1 MNMRGER
8 EIPLAAKK
16 RIGVTSAASLVDQ
29 AYYMIRE
36 RILRGQAPL
45 GSVLSRR
52 KLATEFGMSLLPVS
66 EALQRL
72 ENDGLVESQPRAG
85 TRVRIPTGSE
95 VRGRYVVRGALEAES
110 ARLCCVNATFQQRL
124 ELRRMAEQLD
134 TLYSRASEREN
145 DTDFF
150 YVVQE
155 QHVNLHMR
163 IAEFARCPE
172 LREAIER
179 THILIY
185 NWFFDASTRGRSL
198 PPGFHS
204 KLIEKVTG
212 DDPDAADRAMREHVR
227 FGLDSVLEQ
236 LASAANATDWRLR
249 VKKENETNEL
259 CDANIDPLA

>member
-1 MNMRGER
+1 M
-8 EIPLAAKK
+8 AANK
-16 RIGVTSAASLVDQ
+16 RIGVTRDASLVDQ

-45 GSVLSRR
+45 GSALSRR

-85 TRVRIPTGSE
+85 TRVRIPSESE

-110 ARLCCVNATFQQRL
+110 ARLCCANATFQQRL
-124 ELRRMAEQLD
+124 ELRRLAEQLD
-134 TLYSRASEREN
+134 TLYARSQERKN

-163 IAEFARCPE
+163 IAEFARCQE

-185 NWFFDASTRGRSL
+185 NWFFDASTPGRSL

-204 KLIEKVTG
+204 KLIEKVAG

-227 FGLDSVLEQ
+227 FGLGSVLEQ
-236 LASAANATDWRLR
+236 LARANNATDWRLR
-249 VKKENETNEL
+249 VKKENEADEDNETNGL
-259 CDANIDPLA
+259 AVANIEPLA